1 MAPPKLQNDKTFQMR
16 VSARFL
22 QLLDD
27 WRRLQSPIPSRAQA
41 VRALVERA
49 IKQARARP
57 G

>member
-16 VSARFL
+16 VSAAFL

-41 VRALVERA
+41 VRALVESA
-49 IKQARARP
+49 IKQARARA